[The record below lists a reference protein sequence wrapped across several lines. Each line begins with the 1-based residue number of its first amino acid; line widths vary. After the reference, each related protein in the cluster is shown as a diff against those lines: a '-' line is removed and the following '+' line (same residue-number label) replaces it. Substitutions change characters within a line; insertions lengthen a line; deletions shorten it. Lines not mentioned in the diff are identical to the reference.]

1 MGASQHETIVEPIG
15 KREQRV
21 VKHQEQGVGLGEW
34 KWKRVKFQDAEEGVN
49 GGHWNMDEQLDVL
62 SFHVVGDFDLDQIR
76 QMGDEQPHLVAEG
89 PVGDGIEDVFYC
101 LWQEAVHV
109 GSL

>member
-1 MGASQHETIVEPIG
+1 MKVEKGEISRCRGGSQ
-15 KREQRV
+15 
-21 VKHQEQGVGLGEW
+21 W
-34 KWKRVKFQDAEEGVN
+34 
-49 GGHWNMDEQLDVL
+49 GHWNMDEQLDVL

-89 PVGDGIEDVFYC
+89 PVGDGIEVVFYC
-101 LWQEAVHV
+101 LWQEEVHGQAVHV